1 MNQLSD
7 EAIEV
12 LRLAAGGKDDAII
25 LLDFLDGEA
34 LQVDGKNLLEG
45 KDKRS
50 AARYRSAVRSLA
62 ASQLIEDRAGKGEVF
77 FITGA
82 GYDMAELAKSE

>member
-1 MNQLSD
+1 MDQLSD

-12 LRLAAGGKDDAII
+12 LRLAAGGEDGAII

-34 LQVDGKNLLEG
+34 LQINGKNLLEG
-45 KDKRS
+45 KDRPT

-62 ASQLIEDRAGKGEVF
+62 ASQLIEDRAGTGEVF
-77 FITGA
+77 FMTGA
-82 GYDMAELAKSE
+82 GYDISELGKSD